1 MELITLLL
9 LLFVLMR
16 NTMKIQVRQGLFET
30 NSSST
35 HSLVMFKG
43 SDWELFKEGKMVIEN
58 SFYSNKLIRREDVP
72 EGKSI
77 FDPKSSNDIFFYDY
91 IPYEAWI
98 NMNDY
103 TDGYEVIMDKVE
115 DSNGIDYTVVA
126 SIYVYE

>member
-1 MELITLLL
+1 
-9 LLFVLMR
+9 
-16 NTMKIQVRQGLFET
+16 MKIQVRQGLFET

-58 SFYSNKLIRREDVP
+58 SLYSDKLIRREDVP

-77 FDPKSSNDIFFYDY
+77 FDPKSSDDKFLCDY
-91 IPYEAWI
+91 IPYETWI
-98 NMNDY
+98 NMDNY
-103 TDGYEVIMDKVE
+103 IDGCEMIIDEVK

-126 SIYVYE
+126 SIYTSE

>member
-1 MELITLLL
+1 
-9 LLFVLMR
+9 
-16 NTMKIQVRQGLFET
+16 MKIQVRQGLFET

-43 SDWELFKEGKMVIEN
+43 SDWELFKEGKLVIEN
-58 SFYSNKLIRREDVP
+58 SLYSNKLIRREDVP

-115 DSNGIDYTVVA
+115 DSNGTDYTVVA
-126 SIYVYE
+126 SIYAY

>member
-1 MELITLLL
+1 
-9 LLFVLMR
+9 
-16 NTMKIQVRQGLFET
+16 MKIQVRQGLFET

-35 HSLVMFKG
+35 HSLVMFKR

-58 SFYSNKLIRREDVP
+58 SLYSDKLIRREDVP

-115 DSNGIDYTVVA
+115 DSNGIDYTIVA
-126 SIYVYE
+126 SIYAYE

>member
-1 MELITLLL
+1 
-9 LLFVLMR
+9 
-16 NTMKIQVRQGLFET
+16 
-30 NSSST
+30 
-35 HSLVMFKG
+35 MFKG

-72 EGKSI
+72 EEKSI

-91 IPYEAWI
+91 TPYEAWI

-126 SIYVYE
+126 SIYAYE

>member
-1 MELITLLL
+1 
-9 LLFVLMR
+9 
-16 NTMKIQVRQGLFET
+16 MKIQVRQGLFET

-58 SFYSNKLIRREDVP
+58 SFFFFLLIRREDVP

-126 SIYVYE
+126 SIYAYE

>member
-1 MELITLLL
+1 
-9 LLFVLMR
+9 
-16 NTMKIQVRQGLFET
+16 MKIQVRQGLFET

-58 SFYSNKLIRREDVP
+58 SLYSDKLIRREDVP

>member
-1 MELITLLL
+1 
-9 LLFVLMR
+9 
-16 NTMKIQVRQGLFET
+16 
-30 NSSST
+30 
-35 HSLVMFKG
+35 
-43 SDWELFKEGKMVIEN
+43 MVIEN

-103 TDGYEVIMDKVE
+103 TDGYEVIMDKVK
-115 DSNGIDYTVVA
+115 DSNGIDYTIVA
-126 SIYVYE
+126 SIYAYE

>member
-1 MELITLLL
+1 
-9 LLFVLMR
+9 
-16 NTMKIQVRQGLFET
+16 MKIQVRQGLFET

-58 SFYSNKLIRREDVP
+58 SLYSDKLIRREDVP

-91 IPYEAWI
+91 IPYDAWI

>member
-1 MELITLLL
+1 
-9 LLFVLMR
+9 
-16 NTMKIQVRQGLFET
+16 MKIQVRQGLFET

-126 SIYVYE
+126 SIYDSE

>member
-1 MELITLLL
+1 
-9 LLFVLMR
+9 
-16 NTMKIQVRQGLFET
+16 MKIQVRQGLFET

-77 FDPKSSNDIFFYDY
+77 FDLICSNDIFFYDY

-126 SIYVYE
+126 SIYAYE

>member
-1 MELITLLL
+1 
-9 LLFVLMR
+9 
-16 NTMKIQVRQGLFET
+16 MKIQVRQGLFET

-58 SFYSNKLIRREDVP
+58 SLYSDKLIRREDVP

-103 TDGYEVIMDKVE
+103 TDGYEVIIDKVG

-126 SIYVYE
+126 SIYAYE

>member
-1 MELITLLL
+1 
-9 LLFVLMR
+9 
-16 NTMKIQVRQGLFET
+16 MKIQVRQGLFET

-58 SFYSNKLIRREDVP
+58 SLYSDKLIRREDIP

-77 FDPKSSNDIFFYDY
+77 FDPKSSNDIFLYNY

-98 NMNDY
+98 NMDYY
-103 TDGYEVIMDKVE
+103 TDGCEMIIDKVE

-126 SIYVYE
+126 SICAYA

>member
-1 MELITLLL
+1 
-9 LLFVLMR
+9 
-16 NTMKIQVRQGLFET
+16 MKIQVRQGLFET

-58 SFYSNKLIRREDVP
+58 SLYSDKLIRREDVP

-98 NMNDY
+98 NMNDH

-115 DSNGIDYTVVA
+115 DSNGIDYTIVA
-126 SIYVYE
+126 SIYAYE

>member
-1 MELITLLL
+1 
-9 LLFVLMR
+9 
-16 NTMKIQVRQGLFET
+16 MKIQVRQGLFET

-58 SFYSNKLIRREDVP
+58 SLYSDKLIRREDIP

-77 FDPKSSNDIFFYDY
+77 FDPKSSDDIFFYDY

-126 SIYVYE
+126 SIYAYE

>member
-1 MELITLLL
+1 
-9 LLFVLMR
+9 
-16 NTMKIQVRQGLFET
+16 MKIQVRQGLFET

-103 TDGYEVIMDKVE
+103 TDGYEAIIDKVE

-126 SIYVYE
+126 SIYAYE

>member
-1 MELITLLL
+1 
-9 LLFVLMR
+9 
-16 NTMKIQVRQGLFET
+16 MKIQVRQGLFET

-58 SFYSNKLIRREDVP
+58 SLYSNKLIRREDVP

-98 NMNDY
+98 NMSDY
-103 TDGYEVIMDKVE
+103 TDGYEAIIDKVE

-126 SIYVYE
+126 SIYDSE

>member
-1 MELITLLL
+1 
-9 LLFVLMR
+9 
-16 NTMKIQVRQGLFET
+16 MKIQVRQGLFET

-103 TDGYEVIMDKVE
+103 TDGYKVIMDKVE

>member
-1 MELITLLL
+1 
-9 LLFVLMR
+9 
-16 NTMKIQVRQGLFET
+16 MKIQVRQGLFET

-58 SFYSNKLIRREDVP
+58 SLYSDKLIRREDVP

-115 DSNGIDYTVVA
+115 DSNRIDYTVVA
-126 SIYVYE
+126 SIYAYE

>member
-1 MELITLLL
+1 
-9 LLFVLMR
+9 
-16 NTMKIQVRQGLFET
+16 MKIQVRQGLFET

-72 EGKSI
+72 KGKSI

-115 DSNGIDYTVVA
+115 DSNGIDYTVVI
-126 SIYVYE
+126 SIYYYN

>member
-1 MELITLLL
+1 
-9 LLFVLMR
+9 
-16 NTMKIQVRQGLFET
+16 MKIQVRQGLFET

-77 FDPKSSNDIFFYDY
+77 FDPKSSNDIFSYDY

-103 TDGYEVIMDKVE
+103 TDGYEVIIDKVG

>member
-1 MELITLLL
+1 
-9 LLFVLMR
+9 
-16 NTMKIQVRQGLFET
+16 MKIQVRQGLFET

-77 FDPKSSNDIFFYDY
+77 FDPKSSDDKFLCDY

-126 SIYVYE
+126 SIYVSE

>member
-1 MELITLLL
+1 
-9 LLFVLMR
+9 
-16 NTMKIQVRQGLFET
+16 MKIQVRQGLFET

-58 SFYSNKLIRREDVP
+58 SLYSDKLIRREDVP

-103 TDGYEVIMDKVE
+103 TDGYEVIMNKVE

-126 SIYVYE
+126 SIYAYE

>member
-1 MELITLLL
+1 
-9 LLFVLMR
+9 
-16 NTMKIQVRQGLFET
+16 MKIQVRQGLFET

-72 EGKSI
+72 KGKSI
-77 FDPKSSNDIFFYDY
+77 FDPKISNDIFFYDY

-126 SIYVYE
+126 SIYGYE

>member
-1 MELITLLL
+1 
-9 LLFVLMR
+9 MR
-16 NTMKIQVRQGLFET
+16 IQVRQGLFET

-91 IPYEAWI
+91 IPDEAWI

-115 DSNGIDYTVVA
+115 DSNGIDYTIVA
-126 SIYVYE
+126 SIYAYE

>member
-1 MELITLLL
+1 
-9 LLFVLMR
+9 
-16 NTMKIQVRQGLFET
+16 MKIQVRQGLFET

-58 SFYSNKLIRREDVP
+58 SLYSDKLIRREDVP

-77 FDPKSSNDIFFYDY
+77 LDLKSSDDIFFYDY
-91 IPYEAWI
+91 ISYEAQI

-115 DSNGIDYTVVA
+115 D
-126 SIYVYE
+126 

>member
-1 MELITLLL
+1 
-9 LLFVLMR
+9 
-16 NTMKIQVRQGLFET
+16 MKIQVRQGLFET

-58 SFYSNKLIRREDVP
+58 SLYSDKLIRREDVP

-103 TDGYEVIMDKVE
+103 TDGYEIIMDKVE